1 LAKDN
6 NAYLEFHPDFFVIK
20 DKDTKKILYRGRC
33 QGGLYPLL
41 SGTSSQGQR
50 PNPEAL
56 AAHMPSTSLWH
67 SRLGHPA
74 IPIVQKIISS
84 NSLPC
89 ASDKSVES
97 VCDSCQ
103 RAKSRQLPYPVSNK
117 ISSSPLELIYS
128 DVWGP
133 APTSVGRH
141 NYYVSFIDDYS
152 KFTWIYLLRHKYE
165 VFKVF
170 QDFQQLVERKFSRKI
185 LCIQSDWGGEY
196 EKLNSFF
203 KKIGIS
209 HRVSCPHAH
218 QQNGAAER
226 KHRHIVEVG
235 LALLANASMPLKFW
249 DQAFLTATYLIN
261 LLPSKVINFEVPTI
275 RLLGETPDYS
285 NLRVFGCACW
295 PNLRPYNSRKLSF
308 RSTQCAFLGYSSMH
322 KGFKCLDISTGRI
335 YISRDVV
342 FDEAVFPFAA
352 LHSNAGALLQKEII
366 LLPPSLRN
374 PGDENC
380 YDFNSTNAT
389 NVPDASTVPQENSS
403 ASSSEGLP
411 QFSFPAPSGL
421 PGTAHPIHADPGMV
435 SMSGSPAQGGASGS
449 PATKATEES
458 VPGTH
463 ENSCSMTLPTDDQA
477 AVPVP
482 EDQPRSSMSPGF
494 SQSMPV
500 SDETE
505 PSGAPSALP
514 SAPEPQRPKT
524 RLQSG
529 IVKPKSLYDGMIR
542 YSFFSMTGEPNSV
555 QEALANSKWKQAM
568 EAEFDALKKNKTW
581 RLVPSKSG
589 QNIIDCKW
597 VYKIKRKADGSI
609 DRYKARLVAKGFK
622 QRYGIDY
629 EDTFSPVVK
638 IATVRLV
645 LSIAVSRGWCLKQLD
660 VQNAFLHGVLEEEVY
675 MKQPPGFESD
685 KTPHYVCKLDK
696 AIYGLKQA
704 PRAWYSRLSNKLIS
718 LGFVASKSDTSL
730 FIYNR
735 GGIMIY
741 ILIYVDDIIV
751 TSNDPK
757 AVTVLLADLRED
769 FALKDLG
776 MLHYFLGIE
785 VKEEQGGITLSQ
797 GKYAQD
803 LLKRVGMADCKPCT
817 TPLSASEKLSSYE
830 GTPLSSEDGTRYRS
844 VVGALQYLT
853 ITRPD
858 LSYSVNRV
866 CQFLHAPTTIHWT
879 AVKRIL
885 RYIRYTI
892 KMGLHIQKAAVPS
905 LSAFSDADWA
915 GDVDDRRSTGG
926 FAIFFGPN
934 LISWSARKQPTVS
947 RSSTEAEY
955 KAMANATAEL
965 IWLEQLL
972 TELDIKLRR
981 PAILWCDNLGATYL
995 SANPVFHARA
1005 KHIEIDFHFV
1015 RERVLRKQLQVRF
1028 ISTRD
1033 QLADGF
1039 TKALP
1044 VAKLRDFVHNLNLT
1058 SG

>member
-1 LAKDN
+1 
-6 NAYLEFHPDFFVIK
+6 
-20 DKDTKKILYRGRC
+20 
-33 QGGLYPLL
+33 
-41 SGTSSQGQR
+41 
-50 PNPEAL
+50 
-56 AAHMPSTSLWH
+56 M
-67 SRLGHPA
+67 
-74 IPIVQKIISS
+74 
-84 NSLPC
+84 
-89 ASDKSVES
+89 
-97 VCDSCQ
+97 
-103 RAKSRQLPYPVSNK
+103 
-117 ISSSPLELIYS
+117 
-128 DVWGP
+128 
-133 APTSVGRH
+133 
-141 NYYVSFIDDYS
+141 
-152 KFTWIYLLRHKYE
+152 
-165 VFKVF
+165 
-170 QDFQQLVERKFSRKI
+170 
-185 LCIQSDWGGEY
+185 
-196 EKLNSFF
+196 
-203 KKIGIS
+203 
-209 HRVSCPHAH
+209 
-218 QQNGAAER
+218 
-226 KHRHIVEVG
+226 
-235 LALLANASMPLKFW
+235 
-249 DQAFLTATYLIN
+249 
-261 LLPSKVINFEVPTI
+261 
-275 RLLGETPDYS
+275 
-285 NLRVFGCACW
+285 
-295 PNLRPYNSRKLSF
+295 
-308 RSTQCAFLGYSSMH
+308 
-322 KGFKCLDISTGRI
+322 
-335 YISRDVV
+335 
-342 FDEAVFPFAA
+342 
-352 LHSNAGALLQKEII
+352 
-366 LLPPSLRN
+366 
-374 PGDENC
+374 
-380 YDFNSTNAT
+380 
-389 NVPDASTVPQENSS
+389 
-403 ASSSEGLP
+403 
-411 QFSFPAPSGL
+411 
-421 PGTAHPIHADPGMV
+421 
-435 SMSGSPAQGGASGS
+435 
-449 PATKATEES
+449 
-458 VPGTH
+458 
-463 ENSCSMTLPTDDQA
+463 
-477 AVPVP
+477 
-482 EDQPRSSMSPGF
+482 
-494 SQSMPV
+494 
-500 SDETE
+500 
-505 PSGAPSALP
+505 
-514 SAPEPQRPKT
+514 
-524 RLQSG
+524 
-529 IVKPKSLYDGMIR
+529 YDGMIR
-542 YSFFSMTGEPNSV
+542 YSFFSTTGEPNSV

-685 KTPHYVCKLDK
+685 ETPHYVCKLDK

-757 AVTVLLADLRED
+757 AVTALLADLRED

-858 LSYSVNRV
+858 LSYAVNRV

-892 KMGLHIQKAAVPS
+892 KMGLHIHKAAVPS

-972 TELDIKLRR
+972 TELGIKLRR

>member
-1 LAKDN
+1 MFAAQSRARVTNLRMQLATVKKGNLTTVEYFNKIQNIKDELASVGVTINDDEVVAHMLNGLDFDYHPFVSSMMGRSGDLSLSELYSLLMEYDLRLEMYQGAEQHQSSANVASRGRGNRGRSGGRRGGGRSNLGRPGQSNQNFSKQGKNQQSNQKQPCQICRKDNHEAKQCYFRYEEDDQYRGRPSAAYGIDTNWYADSGATNHVTGELEKLSVRDRYNGSDQVHTANGTGMQISNVGHTIVHTPTSNLFLNNILHVPNATKSLASVHKLAKDN

-33 QGGLYPLL
+33 QGGLYPLS

-196 EKLNSFF
+196 EKLNSF

-261 LLPSKVINFEVPTI
+261 LLSSKVVNFEVPII

-374 PGDENC
+374 PGDDNC

-403 ASSSEGLP
+403 ASSSECLP
-411 QFSFPAPSGL
+411 QFCFPAPSGL
-421 PGTAHPIHADPGMV
+421 PGTAHQIHADPGMV
-435 SMSGSPAQGGASGS
+435 SMSGSPAQGGG
-449 PATKATEES
+449 
-458 VPGTH
+458 
-463 ENSCSMTLPTDDQA
+463 L
-477 AVPVP
+477 
-482 EDQPRSSMSPGF
+482 
-494 SQSMPV
+494 
-500 SDETE
+500 
-505 PSGAPSALP
+505 
-514 SAPEPQRPKT
+514 
-524 RLQSG
+524 G
-529 IVKPKSLYDGMIR
+529 I
-542 YSFFSMTGEPNSV
+542 TGN
-555 QEALANSKWKQAM
+555 
-568 EAEFDALKKNKTW
+568 
-581 RLVPSKSG
+581 
-589 QNIIDCKW
+589 
-597 VYKIKRKADGSI
+597 
-609 DRYKARLVAKGFK
+609 
-622 QRYGIDY
+622 
-629 EDTFSPVVK
+629 
-638 IATVRLV
+638 
-645 LSIAVSRGWCLKQLD
+645 RG
-660 VQNAFLHGVLEEEVY
+660 NRR
-675 MKQPPGFESD
+675 
-685 KTPHYVCKLDK
+685 
-696 AIYGLKQA
+696 I
-704 PRAWYSRLSNKLIS
+704 RAWHS
-718 LGFVASKSDTSL
+718 
-730 FIYNR
+730 
-735 GGIMIY
+735 
-741 ILIYVDDIIV
+741 
-751 TSNDPK
+751 
-757 AVTVLLADLRED
+757 
-769 FALKDLG
+769 
-776 MLHYFLGIE
+776 
-785 VKEEQGGITLSQ
+785 
-797 GKYAQD
+797 
-803 LLKRVGMADCKPCT
+803 
-817 TPLSASEKLSSYE
+817 
-830 GTPLSSEDGTRYRS
+830 
-844 VVGALQYLT
+844 
-853 ITRPD
+853 
-858 LSYSVNRV
+858 
-866 CQFLHAPTTIHWT
+866 
-879 AVKRIL
+879 
-885 RYIRYTI
+885 
-892 KMGLHIQKAAVPS
+892 
-905 LSAFSDADWA
+905 
-915 GDVDDRRSTGG
+915 
-926 FAIFFGPN
+926 
-934 LISWSARKQPTVS
+934 
-947 RSSTEAEY
+947 
-955 KAMANATAEL
+955 
-965 IWLEQLL
+965 
-972 TELDIKLRR
+972 
-981 PAILWCDNLGATYL
+981 
-995 SANPVFHARA
+995 
-1005 KHIEIDFHFV
+1005 
-1015 RERVLRKQLQVRF
+1015 
-1028 ISTRD
+1028 
-1033 QLADGF
+1033 
-1039 TKALP
+1039 
-1044 VAKLRDFVHNLNLT
+1044 
-1058 SG
+1058 